1 MTSLRYRGIDD
12 AIVRNV
18 RETLRD
24 AHGNALRVWV
34 SDGDGNP
41 CRSCLRLT
49 PAGTRL
55 ILFAHRPFTTGGP
68 YAETGPVFV
77 HAGPCT
83 PYALH
88 ETFPEDFLERT
99 LTVRTYD
106 APGAIVEGRVID
118 GRAAEDALQRMFDDD
133 RVAFAHV
140 RNPGWGCWDFA
151 VERAA

>member
-1 MTSLRYRGIDD
+1 MTTLRYRGIDED
-12 AIVRNV
+12 IARGVRD
-18 RETLRD
+18 TLRD
-24 AHGNALRVWV
+24 AHGNALHVWI

-77 HAGPCT
+77 HAEPCT
-83 PYALH
+83 PYTRQSA
-88 ETFPEDFLERT
+88 FPDDFRRRS
-99 LTVRTYD
+99 LTVRAYD
-106 APGAIVEGRVID
+106 AGGAIVEGYVVD
-118 GRAAEDALQRMFDDD
+118 GHLAESALQQLFADD

-140 RNPGWGCWDFA
+140 RSPGWGCWDFA
-151 VERAA
+151 VERAS